1 MEKNGE
7 NKLVIWWMDV
17 TNMIK
22 QPKSTKIEM
31 SFKHLAAIHHHQRN
45 QRNANNP
52 QPSDIY
58 LTLRP
63 LIVFVFLSTIFMG
76 VAVGLFFLAMLIVHV
91 MLDK

>member
-1 MEKNGE
+1 MPMKQ
-7 NKLVIWWMDV
+7 IWRKSAVWVVRNLNNPD
-17 TNMIK
+17 
-22 QPKSTKIEM
+22 PKKPEM
-31 SFKHLAAIHHHQRN
+31 SFKHLAAIHQHQRN

-58 LTLRP
+58 LTLKP
-63 LIVFVFLSTIFMG
+63 LIVFVFFSTIFMG